1 MERKYNKQAKLHIK
15 KGDTVM
21 VIAGD
26 DKSTKDKVKTG
37 KVLEIFP
44 DKNRAIVEGINMVT
58 KHQKPSA
65 GKPEGGIKKMEGTIH
80 ISNLML
86 VDPATGKPTRTGR
99 KQNDKGKLQRFSK
112 KTGELIK

>member
-1 MERKYNKQAKLHIK
+1 MEKKATKKLKLHIK

-26 DKSTKDKVKTG
+26 DKSTKERVRTG
-37 KVLEIFP
+37 KVLEILP
-44 DKNRAIVEGINMVT
+44 EKNRAIVEGINMMT
-58 KHQKPSA
+58 KHMKPSA

-86 VDPATGKPTRTGR
+86 VDPATGKPTRTG
-99 KQNDKGKLQRFSK
+99 KKLNDKSKLQRYSK
-112 KTGELIK
+112 KTGEFIK